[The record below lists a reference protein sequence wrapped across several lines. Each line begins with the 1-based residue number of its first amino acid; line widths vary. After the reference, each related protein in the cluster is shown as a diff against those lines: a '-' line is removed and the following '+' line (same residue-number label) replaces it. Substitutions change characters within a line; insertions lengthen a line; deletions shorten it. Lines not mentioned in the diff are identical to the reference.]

1 VYNLMGWPLPVEPT
15 KDDGKKLEG
24 TNAAIEQKEGSEG
37 SELRRRKTTGGV

>member
-1 VYNLMGWPLPVEPT
+1 MMGWPLPVEPT

-24 TNAAIEQKEGSEG
+24 TNAAIELTAGSEGSEG

>member
-1 VYNLMGWPLPVEPT
+1 MMGWPLPVEPT

-24 TNAAIEQKEGSEG
+24 TNAAIELTAGSEG